1 MIQLYCG
8 DGKGKTTAAV
18 GAAARAAG
26 RGRKIIFAQ
35 FMKGQ
40 PTGELAVLSQLGGV
54 TILRSSKAFPFFAN
68 MTEEQK
74 QELAGLHNR
83 MLDTI
88 LAALAEGRADFVVLD
103 EATHACRFGLLDEE
117 KLERIL
123 AYGKS
128 LTTEIIVTGRDAP
141 ERLCEASDYISEI
154 RCVRHPHTD
163 GVKARLGIEL

>member
-1 MIQLYCG
+1 
-8 DGKGKTTAAV
+8 
-18 GAAARAAG
+18 
-26 RGRKIIFAQ
+26 
-35 FMKGQ
+35 
-40 PTGELAVLSQLGGV
+40 
-54 TILRSSKAFPFFAN
+54 

-74 QELAGLHNR
+74 QELAGLHDG

-88 LAALAEGRADFVVLD
+88 LEALAEGRADFVVLD
-103 EATHACRFGLLDEE
+103 EATHACCFGLLNEE

-141 ERLCEASDYISEI
+141 ERLYEASDYISEI
-154 RCVRHPHTD
+154 RCVRHPYTD